1 MSGALTAMVLDDVT
15 DKMVKSIEHVRAEFA
30 GVRTGRAAP
39 ALVENLQVDY
49 FGSIVPL
56 KQLAGF
62 SVPDARML
70 VISPYDKTSL
80 NLIEKA
86 ITSSDMGVSPSN
98 DGNVI
103 RISFP
108 PLTEDR
114 RKEFVKVVKN
124 KAEEGRVQ
132 VRNLRRAARQE
143 LEALEKDSSISSD
156 EVERSE
162 KQLEKLV
169 AEQVAH
175 IDALLATK
183 EKELLEV

>member
-1 MSGALTAMVLDDVT
+1 
-15 DKMVKSIEHVRAEFA
+15 
-30 GVRTGRAAP
+30 
-39 ALVENLQVDY
+39 
-49 FGSIVPL
+49 
-56 KQLAGF
+56 
-62 SVPDARML
+62 
-70 VISPYDKTSL
+70 
-80 NLIEKA
+80 
-86 ITSSDMGVSPSN
+86 MGVSPSN

>member
-1 MSGALTAMVLDDVT
+1 MSGELTAMVLDDVAE
-15 DKMVKSIEHVRAEFA
+15 KMVKSIEHVRAEFA

-70 VISPYDKTSL
+70 VISPYDKGSL
-80 NLIEKA
+80 NVIEKA

-143 LEALEKDSSISSD
+143 LEALEKDWGR
-156 EVERSE
+156 ERSPSHE
-162 KQLEKLV
+162 LGGSDDFGCHTCWRP
-169 AEQVAH
+169 ARRRRCFFRS
-175 IDALLATK
+175 LAC
-183 EKELLEV
+183 